1 MSKIICIY
9 VYISLLLN
17 LSFTSYASERLIPS
31 EGNEYQEILSMKDD
45 VLYHINYGGARA
57 ELNRDVEGDEVKM
70 ERAYKVYA
78 NSQLLETKDI
88 KKSLET
94 SYYKWQIPVYT
105 DGFTILADITKVT
118 SIPDDIPEDAKET
131 LKQKLN
137 IWTVGAVYVYD
148 VETIDYDSTVTA
160 SLDEAG
166 YNSDEYS
173 YEVVSG
179 LPGIRYPVAIIFNAD
194 EKPELVIPAQ
204 KATTHAFNGE
214 WPTAAKNGDKTA
226 ASSNTQNSYN
236 DNINGF
242 SVYYYDDVAKA
253 SNSFNR
259 SGRGGIGLSYKKDI
273 FEKNAIA
280 VLIFGAAGI
289 LLIIGIKKEI
299 RRAETQAGH

>member
-1 MSKIICIY
+1 MRRIIGMFVC
-9 VYISLLLN
+9 ISLLLN

-31 EGNEYQEILSMKDD
+31 EGNEYQEILSMKDE
-45 VLYHINYGGARA
+45 VLYHINYGGARG
-57 ELNRDVEGDEVKM
+57 ELNRDVEADEVEM

-78 NSQLLETKDI
+78 NSELLKTNDFKE
-88 KKSLET
+88 SLEN

-105 DGFTILADITKVT
+105 DGFTILVDITKVT

-131 LKQKLN
+131 LRQKLN

-148 VETIDYDSTVTA
+148 AETIDYDSTVAT

-194 EKPELVIPAQ
+194 EKPEFVIPAQ
-204 KATTHAFNGE
+204 KSTTHAFIGE
-214 WPTAAKNGDKTA
+214 WPTAAKNKEKTT
-226 ASSNTQNSYN
+226 ASSNTQNSNN
-236 DNINGF
+236 DNTNGF
-242 SVYYYDDVAKA
+242 SVYYYDDVVRT
-253 SNSFNR
+253 SNSYNQ
-259 SGRGGIGLSYKKDI
+259 SGIGLSYKKDI
-273 FEKNAIA
+273 FKKNAIA

-289 LLIIGIKKEI
+289 LMIIGIKKRNI
-299 RRAETQAGH
+299 SSTII

>member
-1 MSKIICIY
+1 
-9 VYISLLLN
+9 
-17 LSFTSYASERLIPS
+17 
-31 EGNEYQEILSMKDD
+31 
-45 VLYHINYGGARA
+45 
-57 ELNRDVEGDEVKM
+57 
-70 ERAYKVYA
+70 
-78 NSQLLETKDI
+78 
-88 KKSLET
+88 
-94 SYYKWQIPVYT
+94 
-105 DGFTILADITKVT
+105 
-118 SIPDDIPEDAKET
+118 
-131 LKQKLN
+131 
-137 IWTVGAVYVYD
+137 
-148 VETIDYDSTVTA
+148 
-160 SLDEAG
+160 
-166 YNSDEYS
+166 
-173 YEVVSG
+173 G

>member
-9 VYISLLLN
+9 VCMSLLLN

-31 EGNEYQEILSMKDD
+31 EGNEYQEILSLKDD
-45 VLYHINYGGARA
+45 VLYHINYGGART

-148 VETIDYDSTVTA
+148 AETIDYDSTVTT

-214 WPTAAKNGDKTA
+214 WPTAAKNRDKTA
-226 ASSNTQNSYN
+226 ASSNTQNSNN

-242 SVYYYDDVAKA
+242 SVYYYDDVARA

-289 LLIIGIKKEI
+289 LLIIGIKKK
-299 RRAETQAGH
+299 